1 MSNYDVV
8 VVGGGMVGA
17 ASALSLAHLGL
28 KTAVVEKGVPQ
39 LFDSSSPYDLR
50 VSAISTASE
59 HLLQRLGAWRHIK
72 DSRVCPYKRLGVW
85 EEHSSYTEFNANEI
99 EQPHLG
105 HIIENNAVQSA
116 LWLEI
121 KQNENIACYTSTNIT
136 GMTVEDNV
144 THLETDKG
152 QLTAKLVVAADGA
165 RSQMRGLAGIGVS
178 GWQYKQSAMLIHVKT
193 ALPQQDITWQQ
204 FTPTGPVAMLPLV
217 GNEASLV
224 WYNSKDEINCLANLS
239 NEQLTA
245 EVMANFPDKL
255 GKVEVLNKAAFP
267 LARQHANQYVKNNVV
282 LLGDAAHTINPL
294 AGQGVNLGFK
304 DVDALQM
311 VLADA
316 IGAGKSWCSTEVL
329 KQYEHKRRF
338 DNSAMMTAMDAFYFT
353 FTHPNALVKFARNA
367 GLYLAER
374 AGPLKQKALQYACGL
389 S

>member
-28 KTAVVEKGVPQ
+28 KVAVVEKSSQKV
-39 LFDSSSPYDLR
+39 FDSTKPYDLR

-59 HLLQRLGAWRHIK
+59 HLLQRLGAWRHIAN
-72 DSRVCPYKRLGVW
+72 SRVCQYKRLGVW
-85 EEHSSYTEFNANEI
+85 EEHNSYTEFNAQDI
-99 EQPHLG
+99 EQSHLG
-105 HIIENNAVQSA
+105 HIIENDAVQSG
-116 LWLEI
+116 LWSEI
-121 KQNENIACYTSTNIT
+121 EKDKNITCYTSTNIT
-136 GMTVEDNV
+136 GMTYEGD
-144 THLETDKG
+144 TSMLDTDKG
-152 QLTAKLVVAADGA
+152 QLVAKLIVAADGA
-165 RSQMRGLAGIGVS
+165 RSQIRGLAGIGVS

-193 ALPQQDITWQQ
+193 ELPQQDITWQQ
-204 FTPTGPVAMLPLV
+204 FTPTGPVAMLPLS

-224 WYNSKDEINCLANLS
+224 WYHSKDEISRLANLS
-239 NEQLTA
+239 NEQLTTQ
-245 EVMANFPDKL
+245 VMANFPDKL

-267 LARQHANQYVKNNVV
+267 LARQHANQYVKGNVV

-316 IGAGKSWCSTEVL
+316 IGEGKSWCCADVL